1 MKNQKGI
8 TLITLTI
15 TIVVLMILTFT
26 ITVNF
31 EPYHNQNTKTKFE
44 TDMQR
49 LKEEVA
55 QYYTRV
61 KDIPII
67 NKYTNVSML
76 SGIKNKNDSDEYYV
90 IDIAQLDIELNY
102 GSDYYKI
109 VKKPTSEPIT
119 DLLDVYIINKQTH
132 TIYYPK
138 GVEYDGMK
146 HYRVAERYSDIYI
159 TVEDLREYGKP
170 VNKDTVARD
179 SYGNIVWIPEGFKV
193 AEDSGDSVTVGV
205 VIEDGDI
212 KTGIGNGRRESICMD
227 SRRRRYK
234 KIRK

>member
-1 MKNQKGI
+1 MKNQKGV

-26 ITVNF
+26 VTVNF
-31 EPYHNQNTKTKFE
+31 EPYKNQKIKTKFE

-49 LKEEVA
+49 LKEELA

-61 KDIPII
+61 KDIPVI

-76 SGIKNKNDSDEYYV
+76 NGVKNINDGDEYYV
-90 IDIAQLDIELNY
+90 IDIGQLDVELNY
-102 GSDYYKI
+102 GADYYKI
-109 VKKPTSEPIT
+109 IKKPVQEEIT
-119 DLLDVYIINKQTH
+119 DLSDVYIINKQSH

-146 HYRVAERYSDIYI
+146 HYRVAERYSEIYI
-159 TVEDLREYGKP
+159 TVEDLRESKQY

-179 SYGNIVWIPEGFKV
+179 SYGNLVWIPEGFKV
-193 AEDSGDSVTVGV
+193 AQDSGVSVTEGV
-205 VIEDGDI
+205 VIEDKDI
-212 KTGIGNGRRESICMD
+212 KSGIGKGKRKSICMD
-227 SRRRRYK
+227 SSRRRYK
-234 KIRK
+234 KITK